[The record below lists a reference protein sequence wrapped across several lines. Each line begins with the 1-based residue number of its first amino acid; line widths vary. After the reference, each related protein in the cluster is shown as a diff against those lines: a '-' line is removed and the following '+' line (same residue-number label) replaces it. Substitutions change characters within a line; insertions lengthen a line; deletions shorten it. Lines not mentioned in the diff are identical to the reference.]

1 MIEVQKTNNE
11 YVPLRDIVFDKLR
24 ENIITGRLKPG
35 DRLMEIKLAN
45 EMGVSRTPV
54 REAIKKL
61 EDEGLVI
68 MNARRG
74 AMVAPINERVM
85 RELLEVRKAL
95 EALASHLVA
104 VKASE
109 EDILKLREINKE
121 IEAAVKA
128 EDIKTIT
135 EQDVYF
141 HEMISHLADNSHLT
155 SMLDQIK
162 EHLFRYRLEFIKAT
176 KNRQLL
182 VEEHEKIITAF
193 ETHNP
198 KMAEREMEK
207 HIELQE
213 KFILNYVAH
222 MKKI

>member
-1 MIEVQKTNNE
+1 MIEVQKSNNE

-61 EDEGLVI
+61 ENEGLVI

-95 EALASHLVA
+95 ESLASRLVA
-104 VKASE
+104 QKASADDIVELRKLNNELAKAVE
-109 EDILKLREINKE
+109 EDD
-121 IEAAVKA
+121 VKQA
-128 EDIKTIT
+128 TVY
-135 EQDVYF
+135 DVAF
-141 HEMISHLADNSHLT
+141 HEKISELADNAHLT

-162 EHLFRYRLEFIKAT
+162 EHLFRYRLEFIKST
-176 KNRQLL
+176 KNRQLI
-182 VEEHEKIITAF
+182 VEEHERIITAF
-193 ETHNP
+193 ETRNP
-198 KMAEREMEK
+198 RMAEREMEK
-207 HIELQE
+207 HIEIQE
-213 KFILNYVAH
+213 KFIMNYVAQ